1 AREEGDELGVLAT
14 MGNLAIAKWGLG
26 DLDGAADSL
35 HELLALIRGSPAS
48 TRRLLGFGLMN
59 LAELLIEKNDLQ
71 TSLACAREGLPLV
84 KADGSAWIFS
94 DYGSLRA
101 GAEGKLVKA
110 ALLAGYA
117 DFAHAAN
124 GGTRSF
130 VTARA
135 RLRLQA
141 LLRDNLPA
149 DELERFLAEGAKM
162 SEDEACLLALE

>member
-1 AREEGDELGVLAT
+1 MARKAQDELGVLAT
-14 MGNLAIAKWGLG
+14 MVNLANVTWGLG
-26 DLDGAADSL
+26 EFDTAEES
-35 HELLALIRGSPAS
+35 IRQLVARMRTSPAS

-59 LAELLIEKNDLQ
+59 LAELLIEKKNPDA
-71 TSLACAREGLPLV
+71 SLELAREGLPLV

-130 VTARA
+130 AYENAPQSPMTM
-135 RLRLQA
+135 LRGKD
-141 LLRDNLPA
+141 R
-149 DELERFLAEGAKM
+149 RG
-162 SEDEACLLALE
+162 